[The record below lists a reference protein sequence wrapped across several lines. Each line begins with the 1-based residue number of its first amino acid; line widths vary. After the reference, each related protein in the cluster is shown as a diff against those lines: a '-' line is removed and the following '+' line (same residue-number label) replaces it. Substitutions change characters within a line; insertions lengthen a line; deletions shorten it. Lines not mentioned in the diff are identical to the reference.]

1 MYARQAIRVAVLWVL
16 AISGAHLSAANT
28 LDDRALRQLTE
39 PAVVLVVAADN
50 SGAGSGFVLNGNG
63 HVATNEHVVDSS
75 NQFWLRQHNQYVPAT
90 FVWSSKRLDLAVVQ
104 MQGSLPDI
112 RAVTLA
118 LSPPKDNSDHAVW
131 AAGYPWTSDFLVGR
145 EILDVSDGVVRGVN
159 PDYVADAT
167 YTLGAF
173 SRSLENA
180 RWGDGSGRVDAV
192 QHDAVINRGNSG
204 GPLFDACGR
213 VIGVNTSGL
222 DATVDEEDNIH
233 VEPVYWA
240 SFAGV
245 LARELDTLGIEY
257 QSTSEPCLAAV
268 FDGVSAEDVAE
279 IQGQIE
285 GDVDQIQARI
295 DEVERLIGEADGRE
309 GAALQEELA
318 RLRAQLEDAESDQ
331 WIVPA
336 AVAVGVI
343 VVLLVVCA
351 VFASFRRSML
361 DAMSRMQQG
370 ASRVVQQGAS
380 RIVRSPRS
388 EARVSAPPP
397 APQPRREHPRRL
409 RVGRGRDADVV
420 VKSESVSRLHAEL
433 TIADVGDGRGGV
445 RQYTLIDCDSTNGT
459 RVLRHGRWQRV
470 RHEIVAPDERI
481 RLGDYQTT
489 PRTLERMAPRRS
501 PRDRSRHQGADA
513 SQDDGGGRTEDDR
526 PVSVGVRRNSAGE
539 VVPRGRR

>member
-1 MYARQAIRVAVLWVL
+1 MYVRQAIRAAVLWVL
-16 AISGAHLSAANT
+16 AISGPHLSAANT
-28 LDDRALRQLTE
+28 LDDGTLRQVTE
-39 PAVVLVVAADN
+39 PAVLLVAGD
-50 SGAGSGFVLNGNG
+50 GGFGSGFVLNING
-63 HVATNEHVVDSS
+63 YVATNEHVVDGS
-75 NQFWLRQHNQYVPAT
+75 NKFWLRQHNQYVPAT
-90 FVWSSKRLDLAVVQ
+90 VVWSSKRLDLAVVR

-131 AAGYPWTSDFLVGR
+131 AVGYPWTSDFLV
-145 EILDVSDGVVRGVN
+145 EHKILDVSDGVVRGVN

-213 VIGVNTSGL
+213 VIGVNTAGL
-222 DATVDEEDNIH
+222 DASVEEGVIH

-245 LARELDTLGIEY
+245 LARELDTRGIEY

-268 FDGVSAEDVAE
+268 FDGVSAEDVAD
-279 IQGQIE
+279 IQDEFE
-285 GDVDQIQARI
+285 GDVDQIEARI
-295 DEVERLIGEADGRE
+295 DE
-309 GAALQEELA
+309 
-318 RLRAQLEDAESDQ
+318 LEDAESDQ
-331 WIVPA
+331 WIMPA
-336 AVAVGVI
+336 AVAIGVI
-343 VVLLVVCA
+343 VVLSAVCA

-361 DAMSRMQQG
+361 HAMSRMQQG
-370 ASRVVQQGAS
+370 ASRVVQRGAS
-380 RIVRSPRS
+380 RIVRSSRS
-388 EARVSAPPP
+388 EARASPRPP
-397 APQPRREHPRRL
+397 AAQPRREHPRRL
-409 RVGRGRDADVV
+409 RIGRGRDADIVV
-420 VKSESVSRLHAEL
+420 RSESVSRLHAEL
-433 TIADVGDGRGGV
+433 TIAEVGGGRGGV
-445 RQYTLIDCDSTNGT
+445 RQYTLTDCDSTNGT
-459 RVLRHGRWQRV
+459 RVLRHGLWQRV
-470 RHEIVAPDERI
+470 RHEVVAADERI

-489 PRTLERMAPRRS
+489 PRTLERMAPRSS
-501 PRDRSRHQGADA
+501 PRDRSRHQGAA
-513 SQDDGGGRTEDDR
+513 GRTDDDR